1 MKTQVG
7 VIGAGPAGLL
17 VARILQ
23 LNGIDTVIV
32 ERSSRAHV
40 LGRIRA
46 GVLEQG
52 TVDTLKAYG
61 VGERLSR
68 EGIPVKQMHLRWDR
82 AAHIVPIEDEKG
94 RYLTTYGQARIV
106 EDLILQREADDL
118 PILFEAP
125 VEKIEGIESAP
136 VIQFMHQGRSQR
148 LDCQFVAGCDGFR
161 GVSRRSIPGAEARSF
176 LKEYPFSWLG
186 ILADAAPRPEI
197 RGFSHSTRGMA
208 VASARSNRIGRLYL
222 QVDPGTDVN
231 AMSDEEIWDELDRRM
246 EDGSG
251 ERLNRGRII
260 ERNLA
265 RLRGF
270 VCETMR
276 HGQLCIA
283 GDAAHIVPPSGAKGL
298 NLAVGDARV
307 MAEAFRRCITSG
319 DSSVLDAYTDICLR
333 RIWPTVHWSCSMS
346 EAFHVF
352 PGQTE
357 FETRMQYQSLNH
369 WANTEIGQRR
379 FRTAQLGLPFEI

>member
-23 LNGIDTVIV
+23 LNGIETVIL

-68 EGIPVKQMHLRWDR
+68 EGIEIKHMQLRWNG
-82 AAHIVPIEDEKG
+82 AAHIVPIEDENG
-94 RYLTTYGQARIV
+94 RHLTTYGQARIV
-106 EDLILQREADDL
+106 EDLIEQREADGL
-118 PILFEAP
+118 PMLFEAP
-125 VEKIEGIESAP
+125 VEKIESIESAP
-136 VIQFMHQGRSQR
+136 VIQFTHQGRVQR
-148 LDCQFVAGCDGFR
+148 LDCQFIAGCDGFR
-161 GVSRRSIPGAEARSF
+161 GVSRRSIPGSEERSY

-186 ILADAAPRPEI
+186 VLADAAPRREV

-208 VASARSNRIGRLYL
+208 VASARSDRIGRLYL

-231 AMSDEEIWDELDRRM
+231 AMSDDAIWDELDRRM

-307 MAEAFRRCITSG
+307 MAEAFRRCIRSG
-319 DSSVLDAYTDICLR
+319 DRSVLDTYTEICLR

-346 EAFHVF
+346 EAFHMF
-352 PGQTE
+352 PGQTD
-357 FETRMQYQSLNH
+357 FETRMQYQTLNH

-379 FRTAQLGLPFEI
+379 FRNAQLGLPFEI